1 MYPNAI
7 RCSFQQSTVTIW
19 PTHETVCLNVP
30 LIETNEYSAG
40 PLWLAYQLYP
50 CAPVYNP
57 MVATTHNTHYARC
70 AVRTLIS
77 LTANDTY
84 AKRL

>member
-7 RCSFQQSTVTIW
+7 RCSFQQSTVTTW
-19 PTHETVCLNVP
+19 PTHEPVCLNVP
-30 LIETNEYSAG
+30 LIETYEYSAG

-50 CAPVYNP
+50 WAPVYNP
-57 MVATTHNTHYARC
+57 TVTTAHNTQYARR
-70 AVRTLIS
+70 AVPTLII
-77 LTANDTY
+77 LMANDTY